1 MKNLKKILGILT
13 FILAGSLFAQTPV
26 GTWQNIDDETG
37 KPKAHIEIYEMNGV
51 LYGKIVKLINPDEPN
66 PKCTKCPG
74 EFKDKPVEGLQIMW
88 GLKKDGNE
96 YTGGKILDP
105 KSGNIYSCKI
115 ELLGPDKLKVRG
127 FLGVSL
133 LGRTQ
138 YWYRLK

>member
-1 MKNLKKILGILT
+1 MGL
-13 FILAGSLFAQTPV
+13 
-26 GTWQNIDDETG
+26 WQNIDDETG
-37 KPKAHIEIYEMNGV
+37 KPKAHIQIYEVNGV

-105 KSGNIYSCKI
+105 KKGNIYSCKI
-115 ELLGPDKLKVRG
+115 ELIEPNKLKVRG

-138 YWYRLK
+138 YWYRIQ